1 MVERLNISSFLT
13 FVLIFFTIILAGLLG
28 LYLHVA
34 GLTLVGVILLVAF
47 PLFAYFVFRSQEEN
61 ILSRPARV
69 FSEGWQR

>member
-13 FVLIFFTIILAGLLG
+13 FALIFSTIILAGLLG

-34 GLTLVGVILLVAF
+34 GLTSVGVISLAAF

-61 ILSRPARV
+61 ILGRPARV
-69 FSEGWQR
+69 FRVGWQR

>member
-1 MVERLNISSFLT
+1 MIERLSISCFLT

-34 GLTLVGVILLVAF
+34 GLTLVEVILLVAF

-61 ILSRPARV
+61 IPGRPARV
-69 FSEGWQR
+69 FRVGWQR